1 MKIQTNIQTSF
12 DVIVIG
18 AGVVGVCCA
27 YFLRETGRRVLLVDK
42 EDIAAGSSYGNAG
55 QIVPGHCFPLSQPD
69 NFSQVLRWLFNPESP
84 FYIRPRMDIDLLS
97 WLWRFH
103 RASNVNHRNKAMH
116 VIRDLIMESRELYR
130 SFSEMDDMEFGLK
143 MNGAMHIYST
153 ENGFRHGKHEAQL
166 VNNMGGIHSEFL
178 NKNEVS
184 SRLGVVTAN
193 IAGGIYYPEDAHLI
207 PADFVK
213 SLAIRFQTI
222 GGDFLNSTLVQ
233 GFERDDRK
241 ITAIKTSRGILQA
254 DEIIVATGSW
264 TPNIIREL
272 SIKVPIQAAK
282 GYSLTYRRPVGIQE
296 IPVLCGESRV
306 AVTPMGD
313 TLRFAGTLEL
323 VGLDSSINQRRVD
336 AVARAPSKYIP
347 EYDSTYM
354 DLIEVWA
361 GLRPVTP
368 DGLSMLGRSPSFD
381 NLILA
386 AGHAMIGMASG
397 PASAKLI
404 TQIITGEP
412 TFMDVSLMD
421 PARFG

>member
-1 MKIQTNIQTSF
+1 MLGTIDRQTRF
-12 DVIVIG
+12 DVLVIG
-18 AGVVGVCCA
+18 GGVIGVCCA
-27 YFLRETGRRVLLVDK
+27 YFLRETGRKVLLVDK

-55 QIVPGHCFPLSQPD
+55 QIVPGHCFPLAQPD

-84 FYIRPRMDIDLLS
+84 FYIRPRLNVDLLS
-97 WLWRFH
+97 WLWRF
-103 RASNVNHRNKAMH
+103 RGASNVTHRNRAMP
-116 VIRDLIMESRELYR
+116 VIRDLIMESRDLYQ
-130 SFSEMDDMEFGLK
+130 SFDKMDDMGFGLE
-143 MNGAMHIYST
+143 MSGSMHIYNT
-153 ENGFRHGKHEAQL
+153 ENGFRNGKHEAQL
-166 VNNMGGIHSEFL
+166 VSNMGIYSEFL

-184 SRLGVVTAN
+184 SRLGGVTAN
-193 IAGGIYYPEDAHLI
+193 IVGGIYYPQDAHLI
-207 PADFVK
+207 PVNFVK
-213 SLAIRFQTI
+213 SLAMRFQTM
-222 GGDFLNSTLVQ
+222 GGDFLSTTVVE
-233 GFERDDRK
+233 GFEKDGRK
-241 ITAIKTSRGILQA
+241 ITGVKTSKGTFQA

-264 TPNIIREL
+264 TPSIVREL
-272 SIKVPIQAAK
+272 GIKVPIQAAK
-282 GYSLTYRRPVGIQE
+282 GYSLTYRRPEGIQE
-296 IPVLCGESRV
+296 IPIMCSESRV
-306 AVTPMGD
+306 AITPMGD

-347 EYDSTYM
+347 EYDTMDM

-368 DGLSMLGRSPSFD
+368 DGLSMLGRSSSYD

-404 TQIITGEP
+404 TQVITGEP
-412 TFMDVSLMD
+412 TFMDMSLMD